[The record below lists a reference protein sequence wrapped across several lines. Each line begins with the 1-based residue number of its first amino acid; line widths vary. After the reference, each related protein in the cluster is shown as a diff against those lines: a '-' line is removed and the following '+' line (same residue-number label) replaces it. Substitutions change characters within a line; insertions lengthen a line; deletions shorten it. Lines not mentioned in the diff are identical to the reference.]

1 MAFLYRRPC
10 RPPRASPPDA
20 APPASPLR
28 SGPPLCP
35 SPSDASRA
43 SAPPAVRS
51 GRENRQRRFL
61 LAGVSRFRLT
71 PTKRST
77 MACQD
82 RLGTSTRKTRR
93 PLMVHQKPTTING
106 PPKAVFSHLLDTLDA
121 ELRHRH
127 GVKPGVVLE
136 LLQRLKHAPAPFNI
150 SVKTA
155 ETSARKSHKRFQA
168 TPAFK
173 LPAVFRSN
181 PAVYPA

>member
-1 MAFLYRRPC
+1 MVAFFFRSENGIAKTAFLYRRPC
-10 RPPRASPPDA
+10 RPPRASPPAA

-106 PPKAVFSHLLDTLDA
+106 PPKAVFRTCSTRLMQSFVIATGSNQALFLSSCSGLSTHLLRSTL
-121 ELRHRH
+121 
-127 GVKPGVVLE
+127 V
-136 LLQRLKHAPAPFNI
+136 
-150 SVKTA
+150 
-155 ETSARKSHKRFQA
+155 
-168 TPAFK
+168 
-173 LPAVFRSN
+173 
-181 PAVYPA
+181 